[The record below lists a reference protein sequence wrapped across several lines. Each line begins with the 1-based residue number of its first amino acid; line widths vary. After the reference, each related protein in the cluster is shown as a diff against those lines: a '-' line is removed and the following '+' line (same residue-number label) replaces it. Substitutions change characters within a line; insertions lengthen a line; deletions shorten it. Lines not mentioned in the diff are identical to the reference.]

1 MLTALKAVDA
11 LTGSGVSRRGSRFQA
26 SDECVGGVRRVCETK
41 HESVCQTEHIKTETV
56 EDHPVCR
63 VEMVDNC
70 EKSRSDLAKAFIIC
84 ANFLI
89 GPCHKDYCKF
99 RGKVCVPLQFRKL

>member
-1 MLTALKAVDA
+1 MMTALKAVDA

-70 EKSRSDLAKAFIIC
+70 EKSRSDLAKALII
-84 ANFLI
+84 
-89 GPCHKDYCKF
+89 Y
-99 RGKVCVPLQFRKL
+99 